1 MARLKFPRPPS
12 WMVRNALRLMTYRG
26 CFALL
31 GYPVLCVLSEQKQ
44 EMSQILPYQ
53 LEPEYSSTDE
63 RSESEEEEEDDSI
76 FSNANTSDRRLDT
89 SWCLCEQCTIMPTEV
104 ESICCKEPAFL
115 SKMVEGIVWIKMLT
129 LLSSCFAF
137 AAFLNEESCLTSQ
150 LILYCSVTTLYCH

>member
-1 MARLKFPRPPS
+1 MHYGLIS
-12 WMVRNALRLMTYRG
+12 YRG

-31 GYPVLCVLSEQKQ
+31 GYPVLCVLSAQKQ

-53 LEPEYSSTDE
+53 LKPEYSSIDE

-104 ESICCKEPAFL
+104 ESISCKGVFVENGWRYSVNQNVNFAFILFCFCCFFEWRVLPDFAVDSLLF
-115 SKMVEGIVWIKMLT
+115 SNNY
-129 LLSSCFAF
+129 LLSPVVH
-137 AAFLNEESCLTSQ
+137 
-150 LILYCSVTTLYCH
+150 Y